1 MNNENKTL
9 EYYNE
14 HAEDFV
20 NSTKSADVSKLY
32 GMFQKYVKVGGKILD
47 LGCGSGR
54 DSKYFMEQ
62 GYDVVAVDGSE
73 SICELASKYIGR
85 EVLCLKFEDIDLEQ
99 EFDGIWACA
108 SLLHVS
114 KDELPNVLQK
124 LSKALKT
131 NGYIYASFKYGQEE
145 RIKGNRF
152 FNDYTESNLNELFCE
167 ENRLKALE
175 WSITEDVRE
184 GRAGEKW
191 LNVVVGKIV

>member
-1 MNNENKTL
+1 MNNVNKTL

-20 NSTKSADVSKLY
+20 TSTKSANMNHLY
-32 GMFQKYVKVGGKILD
+32 SMFQKYMKAIGKILD

-54 DSKYFMEQ
+54 DSKYFMDQ
-62 GYDVVAVDGSE
+62 GYDVVAVDGSQR
-73 SICELASKYIGR
+73 ICELASQNIGR
-85 EVLCLKFEDIDLEQ
+85 EVLCFKFQNINFEQ

-114 KDELPNVLQK
+114 KGELPCVLQK

-131 NGYIYASFKYGQEE
+131 KGYIYASFKYGQEE
-145 RIKGNRF
+145 RIKGDRF
-152 FNDYTESNLNELFCE
+152 FNDYTERSLNELFCE
-167 ENRLKALE
+167 ENRLKAVE

-184 GRAGEKW
+184 GRTGEKW
-191 LNVVVGKIV
+191 LNVVAEKIV